1 MKQGYGRLVRSIYDY
16 GYFII
21 LDGGN
26 NRYTINSIEK
36 DLNGPNI
43 KNIPSNEIISLIRGD
58 ISIWQKENLRMLL
71 KDMKRE
77 EIAKNFNGI
86 AKCNSLFWEVSNE
99 KENVLN
105 FKNIKNQVKVT
116 FY

>member
-1 MKQGYGRLVRSIYDY
+1 
-16 GYFII
+16 
-21 LDGGN
+21 
-26 NRYTINSIEK
+26 
-36 DLNGPNI
+36 
-43 KNIPSNEIISLIRGD
+43 
-58 ISIWQKENLRMLL
+58 MLL

-77 EIAKNFNGI
+77 EIAKKFNGI

>member
-1 MKQGYGRLVRSIYDY
+1 MNENIEVL
-16 GYFII
+16 
-21 LDGGN
+21 
-26 NRYTINSIEK
+26 INKKKYQFPKGIV
-36 DLNGPNI
+36 L
-43 KNIPSNEIISLIRGD
+43 
-58 ISIWQKENLRMLL
+58 
-71 KDMKRE
+71 E